1 MELTPIEIK
10 NILNYIIDNNHKL
23 QDCGKDPIA
32 VNIIG
37 PAGISKS
44 AIIEQVAKE
53 RGYNYIKLSLAQTTD
68 TGDIVGFPLKEF
80 NVCKH
85 YVDHPEDDEC
95 KWVSS
100 EILQSFLDDGW
111 ELSGDSRL
119 GYAIPTW
126 LKSIDESK
134 PTILLL
140 DDYSRCQVS
149 IAQAVMEIIYKQE
162 YISWKLPKYTT
173 VCCTSNP
180 DNGDYD
186 ITSLDEAART
196 RLLNFNMKFDIKS
209 WQYWAENEG
218 IDGRCINFLSLYHSE
233 IMQTKQGIPSKVNA
247 RNYTMFANTIS
258 GIDDWSAPKNLAFI
272 LQIASGCFLD
282 DDDIIGGLFTTF
294 IANKLDKLLS
304 PEDLIHGDWG
314 HIKSTLE
321 KQLYDGDNYRA
332 DIASIITTRFINYS
346 IMYLSKPGAKTD
358 IITDRILKIVENDKL
373 LLSED
378 LLFSLVKT
386 LNKKFPGR
394 CTKLLLNPKLAKK
407 LV

>member
-10 NILNYIIDNNHKL
+10 RILNYIIDNNHKL
-23 QDCGKDPIA
+23 QDDGKDPIA
-32 VNIIG
+32 INIIG

-44 AIIEQVAKE
+44 AIIEQVAKS
-53 RGYNYIKLSLAQTTD
+53 RGYNYIKLNLAQTTD
-68 TGDIVGFPLKEF
+68 TGDIVGYPLKEF

-95 KWVSS
+95 KWISS

-119 GYAIPTW
+119 GYAIPAW
-126 LKSIDESK
+126 LKSIDQSK
-134 PTILLL
+134 PTIINL

-149 IAQAVMEIIYKQE
+149 IAQAIMEIIYKQE

-186 ITSLDEAART
+186 VTSLDEAART

-247 RNYTMFANTIS
+247 RNYTMFANSIS
-258 GIDDWSAPKNLAFI
+258 GIKDWSTSENLAFI

-282 DDDIIGGLFTTF
+282 EDDIIGGLFTTF
-294 IANKLDKLLS
+294 IANKLDKLIS
-304 PEDLIHGDWG
+304 PEDLVLKSWDY
-314 HIKSTLE
+314 IKQELE
-321 KQLYDGDNYRA
+321 DQLYDGDEYRA
-332 DIASIITTRFINYS
+332 DIASVITTRFINYS
-346 IMYLSKPGAKTD
+346 LLYFEKEGAKSSV
-358 IITDRILKIVENDKL
+358 IIDRIIDIVDNKKTL
-373 LLSED
+373 LTED
-378 LLFSLVKT
+378 LIFSLIKT
-386 LNKKFPGR
+386 LNNKYPVR
-394 CTKLLLNPKLAKK
+394 CNKLLLNPKIIKR